1 MSKDGTPPGSA
12 KPAPPRFVLLAVG
25 ALVLT
30 GLAAL
35 VSAFG
40 LYGGKKQLLANAL
53 VANKKLVGKKNHV
66 DPATL
71 PNAVD
76 KAVTSVTIQAVV
88 LLLAVGLIGWAA
100 LRGRYWARWA
110 VLGLWVISTLTGT
123 PGGISS
129 LLSVG
134 IDAPGLYKAA
144 GFVAG
149 LAFVAAVMLT
159 SLRRS
164 VEYFNLSKPPRAAGG
179 AQRRGL
185 FAPRPAGGAAP
196 RSRFESRTPAATRP
210 ATTRPETQPD
220 RSRSKQRAN
229 TEAAVAK
236 GAELARSRAKA
247 SKSRRSGT

>member
-1 MSKDGTPPGSA
+1 MSKDGTPPESA
-12 KPAPPRFVLLAVG
+12 KPSPPQFVKLAAG

-30 GLAAL
+30 GLASLVAAL
-35 VSAFG
+35 G
-40 LYGGKKQLLANAL
+40 LYGGKKALLANAL
-53 VANKKLVGKKNHV
+53 VANKKLVGKKGHV

-88 LLLAVGLIGWAA
+88 LILAVVVVARAA

-129 LLSVG
+129 LLNVG
-134 IDAPGLYKAA
+134 IDAPGLYKGA

-149 LAFVAAVMLT
+149 LAFIGAVVLT
-159 SLRRS
+159 SMRPS
-164 VEYFNLSKPPRAAGG
+164 VEFFNLSKPPRASGAGG
-179 AQRRGL
+179 RRGL

-196 RSRFESRTPAATRP
+196 RSRFEPRTPAATTP
-210 ATTRPETQPD
+210 ATTRPAGQPE

-229 TEAAVAK
+229 SEAVAK
-236 GAELARSRAKA
+236 GAELARTRAKA
-247 SKSRRSGT
+247 SKSRRTGS

>member
-1 MSKDGTPPGSA
+1 MSKDGTPSGSA
-12 KPAPPRFVLLAVG
+12 RPAPPQFVLLAAG

-30 GLAAL
+30 GLASLVAAL
-35 VSAFG
+35 G
-40 LYGGKKQLLANAL
+40 LYGGKKELLANAL
-53 VANKKLVGKKNHV
+53 KANAKLVGKKNHV

-88 LLLAVGLIGWAA
+88 LIVATAIIARAA

-144 GFVAG
+144 GFVSA
-149 LAFVAAVMLT
+149 LAFIAAVMLT
-159 SLRRS
+159 SLRPS
-164 VEYFNLSKPPRAAGG
+164 VVFFNLSKPVRPGG
-179 AQRRGL
+179 APQRRGL
-185 FAPRPAGGAAP
+185 FAPRPAGAAGP
-196 RSRFESRTPAATRP
+196 RSRFEPRTPTKPAETRP
-210 ATTRPETQPD
+210 AGQPE

-229 TEAAVAK
+229 SEAVAK
-236 GAELARSRAKA
+236 GAELARNRAKA
-247 SKSRRSGT
+247 SKSRRTGS